1 MQLAPTD
8 ELVLVSGHRPIRAK
22 KLRYYEDRRF
32 TERVLP
38 APSLNEAGC
47 RDLPAA
53 RADDWTGQVRG
64 TDLRLAGDED
74 AHDRADTGGLEQAR
88 HPGREND
95 PVVTAEPEIADPL
108 GLAEE
113 ECDPASAR
121 PPPDHCPPPGAPAP
135 VRGVDAA

>member
-74 AHDRADTGGLEQAR
+74 AHDRADR
-88 HPGREND
+88 S
-95 PVVTAEPEIADPL
+95 
-108 GLAEE
+108 EE
-113 ECDPASAR
+113 RRVGKECVSTCR
-121 PPPDHCPPPGAPAP
+121 S
-135 VRGVDAA
+135 RW